1 MRVFFGAVVGAIVV
15 FVWGWV
21 AWAGI
26 DLYGFAIKGMPNE
39 EIAVPALQAN
49 LPESGAYYFPAM
61 PGDMK
66 DKAAMDAYAAKHQA
80 GPIGMVLFRKQGA
93 PPMHWSVMA
102 RGYAMYLAAALV
114 MAAMMNALRLKTTAF
129 RLGFVMLM
137 AGFAMLMLLMVTVIY
152 NDLTRVEWLRRLLG

>member
-93 PPMHWSVMA
+93 PPMNWNWMMFPDN
-102 RGYAMYLAAALV
+102 YTIAMVADTMIAWTLGGGV
-114 MAAMMNALRLKTTAF
+114 IAMIVRTPASA
-129 RLGFVMLM
+129 
-137 AGFAMLMLLMVTVIY
+137 
-152 NDLTRVEWLRRLLG
+152 

>member
-80 GPIGMVLFRKQGA
+80 GPIGKSAQD
-93 PPMHWSVMA
+93 
-102 RGYAMYLAAALV
+102 LALLLHA
-114 MAAMMNALRLKTTAF
+114 
-129 RLGFVMLM
+129 M
-137 AGFAMLMLLMVTVIY
+137 AGFDPRYTTSS
-152 NDLTRVEWLRRLLG
+152 DRT